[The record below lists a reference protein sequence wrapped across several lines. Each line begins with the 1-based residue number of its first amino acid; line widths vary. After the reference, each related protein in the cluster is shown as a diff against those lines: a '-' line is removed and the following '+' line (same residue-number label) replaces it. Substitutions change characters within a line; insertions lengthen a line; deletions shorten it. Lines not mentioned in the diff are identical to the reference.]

1 VNSESLNAES
11 GRCHALPVQY
21 NSSMSDNPDE
31 KTLQTQPEQVVASS
45 LDSTELNSN
54 PQLPASAAA
63 EFPVTHKADK
73 VNPPLTM
80 EEKKKVWTKRIIGAI
95 VFFAILGSLAML
107 AAAQAVSFLFK
118 TILTP

>member
-1 VNSESLNAES
+1 MASPL
-11 GRCHALPVQY
+11 QY
-21 NSSMSDNPDE
+21 NSCMNENPDE
-31 KTLQTQPEQVVASS
+31 KTLQTQPEEAVASS
-45 LDSTELNSN
+45 VDSTELKSD
-54 PQLPASAAA
+54 PQLPASAAS